1 MTIIPLKMQSSL
13 LEKVCSK
20 PNSNLIGDDTMS
32 FEEYLRYIKYI
43 EVKDFE
49 QFSFERQIEIEIE
62 YANAYGM

>member
-1 MTIIPLKMQSSL
+1 
-13 LEKVCSK
+13 
-20 PNSNLIGDDTMS
+20 MS